1 MVSFIMKENS
11 SESSKVRNRLIGILL
26 MPPDLA
32 YALMVKLFMA
42 YVADELNHTVTA
54 TAITYNVKEM
64 SEILLNIGQS
74 LSISNSVNTNETKRF
89 LESLGSKVDMAQL
102 TEELVNIANEKM
114 SGPSRMVLP

>member
-1 MVSFIMKENS
+1 MKENS
-11 SESSKVRNRLIGILL
+11 TESSKVRNRLIGILL

-54 TAITYNVKEM
+54 TAVTYNVKEM

-74 LSISNSVNTNETKRF
+74 ISISNSVNTNETKRF
-89 LESLGSKVDMAQL
+89 LEFLGSKVDMAQL

-114 SGPSRMVLP
+114 RGPSRMVLP